1 MTKLSNTA
9 ADTRHQHNL
18 RFRIAFGSCIE
29 NFTPSLL
36 RHSWAPATGRNRRRC
51 GSALCPSPRL
61 PVKTNTSRPRWA
73 VGGRTEHNITDDLLP
88 SGRSAAAGRR
98 TQHRPNAAT
107 GGLWCL
113 STHWGLSAPLQRPSA
128 SLGVPRLPPHR
139 IQPRRPPGTTHT
151 LSLSP
156 VRRRVHSL
164 RLPTG
169 RCSPVVHP
177 SVSCRLT
184 EPAAPR
190 SARLR
195 SHAAPARA
203 TAEGARPLPRPLPSR
218 EGVQFIRD
226 QKPLRPPPGRAVSV
240 LPQRTVGNLCR
251 PALASSAAGPAEH
264 GARPPHRIPKQQTVT
279 GAEAPGDAP

>member
-128 SLGVPRLPPHR
+128 SLGVPRLPHTAPSRSVHR
-139 IQPRRPPGTTHT
+139 VRLTLT

-156 VRRRVHSL
+156 AGRRAASTRSD
-164 RLPTG
+164 
-169 RCSPVVHP
+169 SPQADAPRRP
-177 SVSCRLT
+177 SVCL
-184 EPAAPR
+184 
-190 SARLR
+190 
-195 SHAAPARA
+195 
-203 TAEGARPLPRPLPSR
+203 LPS
-218 EGVQFIRD
+218 
-226 QKPLRPPPGRAVSV
+226 
-240 LPQRTVGNLCR
+240 
-251 PALASSAAGPAEH
+251 H
-264 GARPPHRIPKQQTVT
+264 
-279 GAEAPGDAP
+279 